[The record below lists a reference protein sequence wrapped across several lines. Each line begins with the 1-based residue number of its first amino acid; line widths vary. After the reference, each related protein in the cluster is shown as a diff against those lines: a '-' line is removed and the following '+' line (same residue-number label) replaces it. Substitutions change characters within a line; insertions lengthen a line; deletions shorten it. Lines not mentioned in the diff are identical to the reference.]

1 MRSRPPPREAAEGGV
16 EFLGIG
22 PLELLLIV
30 VVALIVFGPHR
41 LPELMVQVAR
51 FIREFRSYASTLT
64 RDLNEVMREFERE
77 RAVVDAEWRE
87 VGEGLAGASKDVREG
102 VASLEDES
110 RRLEAEIASDGA
122 PAAAPDRGPAS

>member
-1 MRSRPPPREAAEGGV
+1 M

-51 FIREFRSYASTLT
+51 FIREFRSYTATLT
-64 RDLNEVMREFERE
+64 RDLGEVMREFERE
-77 RAVVDAEWRE
+77 RTVLDAEWRE
-87 VGEGLAGASKDVREG
+87 VGEGLADASADLRDG
-102 VASLEDES
+102 VASVEQES
-110 RRLEAEIASDGA
+110 RRLEAEIAGDGVS
-122 PAAAPDRGPAS
+122 AATPERGPAP

>member
-1 MRSRPPPREAAEGGV
+1 V

-51 FIREFRSYASTLT
+51 FIREFRAYASTLT
-64 RDLNEVMREFERE
+64 RDLNEVVREFERE
-77 RAVVDAEWRE
+77 RAIVDAEWRE
-87 VGEGLAGASKDVREG
+87 VGEGLADARSELREGLDSVRE
-102 VASLEDES
+102 ES
-110 RRLEAEIASDGA
+110 RRLEADIATDGA
-122 PAAAPDRGPAS
+122 PAGTPERGPAP

>member
-1 MRSRPPPREAAEGGV
+1 M

-51 FIREFRSYASTLT
+51 FIREFRSYTSTLT
-64 RDLNEVMREFERE
+64 RDLTDVMREFERE
-77 RAVVDAEWRE
+77 RAVVDAEWKE
-87 VGEGLAGASKDVREG
+87 VGEGLADARSDVRE
-102 VASLEDES
+102 S
-110 RRLEAEIASDGA
+110 IASIEREGHRLDA
-122 PAAAPDRGPAS
+122 ELRSDVPSSAAERGSSP